1 MKQEEALAGP
11 IASTD
16 DIGGAPATEDAA
28 NANAGVRT
36 AGRGGLAVLGAKVYF
51 IVVSFLQQVL
61 LAKVIGDAGW
71 GALSRVL
78 PSANILNNVM
88 IAGSVQGVSR
98 SVARAGDPEEEQR
111 AFRSTLRVHVPIA
124 IAMALGFIAFAPVI
138 AWFQHAPYI
147 TTPLM
152 VLAGVVFL
160 YGVYGP
166 LVGKLNGTGQFG
178 KQALLD
184 VLFATIRTVGML
196 ALGWIFMHAGSADGD
211 AAGSVGARGALGACV
226 GFVAAA
232 ACIVPL
238 ALMWTGTGKAGASR
252 TVPRAGTYL
261 AQLGPLVLAQL
272 FTNLLL
278 QVDITLLAR
287 FVSLSA
293 TASAAAGGLAAD
305 ATKRADEWLAVY
317 RACQL
322 FAFLPYQL
330 LMSITQVLFPLLAR
344 ARAADDT
351 VAVRAYVRRGVRLG
365 TIACGLLVM
374 VIATLPGSLLHF
386 AFAPEYAVRGASTLR
401 ILALGQGVFALL
413 GIAVTVLASLGRER
427 LAVAVTAFALALVA
441 ALCWVTVPA
450 ATFGGAQLEASATAT
465 SIALVVGLITAGF
478 LVRRLTGAFGPAAT
492 FLRVGGVLAIGTFV
506 GTRLPVFGKL
516 VTPVMAL
523 AVAVTYLV
531 LLVVTGELGKE
542 DLGLVKAVL
551 LRKKG

>member
-1 MKQEEALAGP
+1 MQAEP
-11 IASTD
+11 
-16 DIGGAPATEDAA
+16 
-28 NANAGVRT
+28 NAGVRT

-88 IAGSVQGVSR
+88 ISGSVQGVSR
-98 SVARAGDPEEEQR
+98 SVAGAGDPEEEQR
-111 AFRSTLRVHVPIA
+111 AFRSTLRVHLPIA
-124 IAMALGFIAFAPVI
+124 IAMALGFVAFAPAI
-138 AWFQHAPYI
+138 ASFQHAPYI

-152 VLAGVVFL
+152 VLAGVVLL

-166 LVGKLNGTGQFG
+166 LVGKLNGTGRFG

-184 VLFATIRTVGML
+184 VLFATLRTAGML
-196 ALGWIFMHAGSADGD
+196 ALGWIFAHSASD
-211 AAGSVGARGALGACV
+211 ASAVGARGALGACV

-238 ALMWTGTGKAGASR
+238 ALMWTGTGKPGPSR
-252 TVPRAGTYL
+252 TVPRAGAYL

-293 TASAAAGGLAAD
+293 SATELVDPA
-305 ATKRADEWLAVY
+305 KRADEWLAVY

-330 LMSITQVLFPLLAR
+330 LMSVTQVLFPLLAR
-344 ARAADDT
+344 ARAAGDGE
-351 VAVRAYVRRGVRLG
+351 AVRAYVRRGVRLG
-365 TIACGLLVM
+365 TLACGLLVM

-427 LAVAVTAFALALVA
+427 LAVAVTAAALVLVA
-441 ALCWVTVPA
+441 TVCWATVPGA
-450 ATFGGAQLEASATAT
+450 AFGAAQLEASATAT
-465 SIALVVGLITAGF
+465 SIALVVGLVAAGL

-492 FLRVGGVLAIGTFV
+492 FLRVGGVLALGTFV

-516 VTPVMAL
+516 LTPVMAAL
-523 AVAVTYLV
+523 VVVAYLV
-531 LLVVTGELGKE
+531 LLVVTGELGKD
-542 DLGLVKAVL
+542 DLALVRAVV
-551 LRKKG
+551 RPRR

>member
-1 MKQEEALAGP
+1 MPVAA
-11 IASTD
+11 TD
-16 DIGGAPATEDAA
+16 DIGAAPATEMPE
-28 NANAGVRT
+28 ANAGVRS

-98 SVARAGDPEEEQR
+98 SVAGAGDAEEEQR

-124 IAMALGFIAFAPVI
+124 VAMAVGFVAFAPVI

-147 TTPLM
+147 QTPLM
-152 VLAGVVFL
+152 VLAGVVLL

-166 LVGKLNGTGQFG
+166 LVGKLNGTGRFG

-184 VLFATIRTVGML
+184 VLFATLRTAGML
-196 ALGWIFMHAGSADGD
+196 ALGWIFMHAGGES
-211 AAGSVGARGALGACV
+211 SGARGALGACV

-252 TVPRAGTYL
+252 TVPRAGAYL
-261 AQLGPLVLAQL
+261 KQLGPLVLAQL

-293 TASAAAGGLAAD
+293 SATDLADPAKSAD
-305 ATKRADEWLAVY
+305 QWLAVY

-330 LMSITQVLFPLLAR
+330 LMSITQVLFPMLAR
-344 ARAADDT
+344 AQAAGDGE
-351 VAVRAYVRRGVRLG
+351 AVRAYVRRGVRLG
-365 TIACGLLVM
+365 TLACGLLVM

-386 AFAPEYAVRGASTLR
+386 AFAPEYAARGASTLR
-401 ILALGQGVFALL
+401 ILGLGQGVFALL

-427 LAVAVTAFALALVA
+427 LAVAVTAVALVLVGT
-441 ALCWVTVPA
+441 LCWATVPGA
-450 ATFGGAQLEASATAT
+450 AFGGAQLEASATAT
-465 SIALVVGLITAGF
+465 SVALVVGLVTAGF

-492 FLRVGGVLAIGTFV
+492 FLRVGGVLALGTFV

-516 VTPVMAL
+516 VTPVMAVL
-523 AVAVTYLV
+523 VVIAYLV

-542 DLGLVKAVL
+542 DLALVSAVIKPK
-551 LRKKG
+551 RA

>member
-1 MKQEEALAGP
+1 MTKESAAVP
-11 IASTD
+11 VAATD
-16 DIGGAPATEDAA
+16 DVGAAPATVIPE
-28 NANAGVRT
+28 ANAGVRS

-98 SVARAGDPEEEQR
+98 SVAGAGDAEEEQR

-124 IAMALGFIAFAPVI
+124 IAMAVGFVALAPVI

-147 TTPLM
+147 QTPLM
-152 VLAGVVFL
+152 VLAGVVLL

-166 LVGKLNGTGQFG
+166 LVGKLNGTGRFG

-184 VLFATIRTVGML
+184 VLFATLRTAGML
-196 ALGWIFMHAGSADGD
+196 ALGWIFMHAGGGAGD
-211 AAGSVGARGALGACV
+211 GARGALGACV

-238 ALMWTGTGKAGASR
+238 ALIWTGTGKAGASR
-252 TVPRAGTYL
+252 TVPRARAYL

-293 TASAAAGGLAAD
+293 RATDLVDPARSAD
-305 ATKRADEWLAVY
+305 QWLAVY

-330 LMSITQVLFPLLAR
+330 LMSITQVLFPMLAR
-344 ARAADDT
+344 AQAAGDGD
-351 VAVRAYVRRGVRLG
+351 AVRAYVRRGVRLG

-427 LAVAVTAFALALVA
+427 LAVAVTAVALLLVGT
-441 ALCWVTVPA
+441 LCWVTVPGA
-450 ATFGGAQLEASATAT
+450 AFGGAQLEASATAT
-465 SIALVVGLITAGF
+465 SVALVVGLVAAGL

-492 FLRVGGVLAIGTFV
+492 FLRVGGVLALGTFV
-506 GTRLPVFGKL
+506 GTHLPVFGKL
-516 VTPVMAL
+516 VTPVMAAL
-523 AVAVTYLV
+523 VVVAYLV

-542 DLGLVKAVL
+542 DLALVSAVL
-551 LRKKG
+551 KPRRA